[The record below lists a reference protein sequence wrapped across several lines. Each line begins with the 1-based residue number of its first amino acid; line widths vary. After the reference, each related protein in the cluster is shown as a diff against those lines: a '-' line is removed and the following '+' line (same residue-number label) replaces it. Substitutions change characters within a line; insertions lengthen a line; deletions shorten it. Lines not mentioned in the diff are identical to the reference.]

1 MFYYI
6 ILVTVAD
13 ANSNFIAIDVG
24 TYRSNSDASVFQ
36 ILTLLKTLNK
46 PTGFTTM
53 FSNTK

>member
-36 ILTLLKTLNK
+36 ILIFVKDFEQTNWIYHHAQ
-46 PTGFTTM
+46 
-53 FSNTK
+53 